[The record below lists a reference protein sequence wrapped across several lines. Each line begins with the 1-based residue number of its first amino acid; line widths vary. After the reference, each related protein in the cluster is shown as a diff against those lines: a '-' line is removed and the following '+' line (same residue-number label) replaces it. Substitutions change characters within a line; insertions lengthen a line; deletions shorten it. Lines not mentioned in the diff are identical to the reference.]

1 MILTQIVTR
10 SPSTPPTALATWPI
24 EANGSLGPTP
34 ELPPGFAELREI
46 APQQIAALDDEN
58 SRWRLHC
65 PQEFERAQQN
75 LASVRVFAAD
85 GVKAVFQRSLPAK
98 KSYLAQRLTRLLI
111 LPTADRETADQ
122 KAYVAE
128 MSELLSEWPADLADQ
143 AIQWARRGCR
153 WRPSHA
159 ELQDKFTPELRQRA
173 GETEKA
179 RRLLKSLSDGRAQ
192 SLRALPSPR
201 TQDDDELDARLAAI
215 ETRAR

>member
-1 MILTQIVTR
+1 MTQIATR
-10 SPSTPPTALATWPI
+10 SPSTPATALATWPI
-24 EANGSLGPTP
+24 EADGSLSPTP
-34 ELPPGFAELREI
+34 ELPAGFDELRAIEPHQLAELG
-46 APQQIAALDDEN
+46 DES

-85 GVKAVFQRSLPAK
+85 GVKAVFQRSLPAR
-98 KSYLAQRLTRLLI
+98 KSFLAQRLTRLLI

-128 MSELLSEWPADLADQ
+128 MSELLSEWPGGIADQ
-143 AIQWARRGCR
+143 AIQWARRHCR

-192 SLRALPSPR
+192 SLRLLPMPEIA
-201 TQDDDELDARLAAI
+201 DHDA
-215 ETRAR
+215 